1 MEEAIVVLHSLD
13 EVLMWAAWGRDTGPD
28 ILVKCC
34 CLGVLLS
41 HFCFAHMLKHKP
53 VHLSE

>member
-1 MEEAIVVLHSLD
+1 MEEVIVVLHSLD
-13 EVLMWAAWGRDTGPD
+13 EVLMWAARGRHTGSD

-53 VHLSE
+53 VHLPE